1 MTTAPPDTQEQVV
14 VVQNAKMP
22 NLYVVLGSVMFVF
35 ICALLNILFN
45 NLTDSIK
52 SIGITAKD
60 AALDAKSSITE
71 IKADVKGIRETNDKM
86 RDGQAELKIT
96 LGAMNETIRNIDLR
110 TSTNAQNIT
119 ADQLDIKTL
128 REGIKR

>member
-14 VVQNAKMP
+14 VMQNAKMP

-52 SIGITAKD
+52 SIGTTAKD

-96 LGAMNETIRNIDLR
+96 LGAMNETIRTIDLR

-119 ADQLDIKTL
+119 TDQLDIKAL
-128 REGIKR
+128 REGFKR